1 MCKKS
6 TQPPCDASS
15 GTRSVRAAHRAT
27 EREGGD
33 DDDDDDDGMGRR
45 SARAVVVG
53 ACVLAMKWP
62 TVRSEFP
69 RDLSNFQGKHA
80 CSSEVRMARPV
91 SLRDCSESVAS
102 ADKVRANGAGHS
114 WNPGLFCSS
123 DGDDGVNVDA
133 SGVRSVSASSRFW
146 LDEGG
151 GFVRA
156 DAGMTTR
163 ALLDGL
169 AERGY
174 TLPAFPW
181 FIDQTIGGAVAT
193 ATHGSSL
200 RWGSLSSQLVACT
213 VVKADGSIDRYDE
226 TTTSKSLFNA
236 LRASV
241 GRLGV
246 IVDVTLRVVPNSQVR
261 RQNVDV
267 TPDEFVDEMFRV
279 QNAVRAC
286 EQTHSDIDA
295 AWSCAMEKK
304 DILALDESQFFW
316 YIPLREMSKITFRR
330 DATYETSKRYDAR
343 RLSPEMSSVS
353 LGLLTR
359 HGEAE
364 TQPPSSPRDITRSVT
379 LMAVDSAAP
388 SWARQWKRAT
398 TSNIVDVI
406 DERRDSYLTMTERQ
420 YDMHQVYG
428 YEQCEVAVPLSKAGT
443 CMRAFKDALYGD
455 QQLDSGFRSQALI
468 RFLKPESA
476 WLSPAHGRVGTLY
489 INIEDF
495 VTYSRVSNRRGNAK
509 FEDALRVLR
518 GSECDG
524 RLHWGKY
531 GFPKRVGCF
540 DGTKEYGLS
549 FCHFACSAR
558 RMDPTGKFSG
568 AADFLQFSGIN
579 FKDCCVDG
587 LFVEKNGCVCAST
600 RRARE
605 SNCSPREL

>member
-1 MCKKS
+1 
-6 TQPPCDASS
+6 
-15 GTRSVRAAHRAT
+15 
-27 EREGGD
+27 
-33 DDDDDDDGMGRR
+33 MGRR
-45 SARAVVVG
+45 RNAVVVG
-53 ACVLAMKWP
+53 GACVFAMKWT
-62 TVRSEFP
+62 TVRCEFP

-80 CSSEVRMARPV
+80 CASAVRVARPV
-91 SLRDCSESVAS
+91 TLRDCSESVAN
-102 ADKVRANGAGHS
+102 AGKVRANGAGHS

-123 DGDDGVNVDA
+123 DGSDGVNVDA
-133 SGVRSVSASSRFW
+133 SGVRSVSSASRFW

-163 ALLDGL
+163 TLLDGL

-226 TTTSKSLFNA
+226 TTTSEALFNA

-261 RQNVDV
+261 RQNADV

-286 EQTHSDIDA
+286 ERAHDGDIDA
-295 AWSCAMEKK
+295 AWSCAMENK
-304 DILALDESQFFW
+304 DVLALDESQFFW
-316 YIPLREMSKITFRR
+316 YIPLQEMSKITFRR
-330 DATYETSKRYDAR
+330 DATYATSKRYDAR

-359 HGEAE
+359 NGEAE
-364 TQPPSSPRDITRSVT
+364 AQPPSSPRDITRSVT

-398 TSNIVDVI
+398 TSNIADVI
-406 DERRDSYLTMTERQ
+406 DERRDSYLSMTERQ

-428 YEQCEVAVPLSKAGT
+428 YEQCEVAIPLSKAGT

-455 QQLDSGFRSQALI
+455 QQLNSGFRSQALI

-495 VTYSRVSNRRGNAK
+495 VTYSRVSDRRGNAK

-518 GSECDG
+518 GPECDG

-540 DGTKEYGLS
+540 DGTKEYGAS
-549 FCHFACSAR
+549 FCHFGCSAR
-558 RMDPTGKFSG
+558 RMDPTGKFVG

-579 FKDCCVDG
+579 LKDCCVDG
-587 LFVEKNGCVCAST
+587 LFVEKPGCVCAST

-605 SNCSPREL
+605 SDCSPREL